1 MCLDFNEGTQ
11 RLQFGTIHSECAK
24 SNQSISTDAL
34 SNFILFLRSVFNTK
48 CYPRYVVIKKLGW
61 GHFSTVWMVKDR
73 KAVQNNEGEPFLA
86 LKVQKSA
93 DHYTEAA
100 MDEVELLDCIH
111 KERKKQQSLPKEKR
125 DSDKVSAGEMTEFS
139 KYCATL
145 HDSFFHTGPNGRHMC
160 MVFSM
165 LGCNLLSVIKA
176 FNYRGIPIPVVKN
189 MVRGICKG
197 LDFLHRK
204 CQIIHTDL
212 KPENVLLLYNQGD
225 GNDTANVT
233 DSMARLNIGN
243 DSSASG
249 HQRLAESIKELED
262 ELQNPNLTPAERK
275 RLKRRLKKKRQKAR
289 KKLFGLGSDGGDDGT
304 DDEDDD
310 DDDTDE
316 DGLDDA
322 PNLSDAE
329 LTRMLNDASN
339 LVSPRLTDDGVVP
352 ATGSVKR
359 RLNHSPFVT
368 ANFGHRY
375 EQADSKL
382 MGMLQTLIDVR
393 RPSPEEFARDFKAGV
408 SSADGDDNGVAEIA
422 FMLRAFTPEEEL
434 AEGVSAA
441 LGGIPWELS
450 DDKSKREW

>member
-1 MCLDFNEGTQ
+1 
-11 RLQFGTIHSECAK
+11 
-24 SNQSISTDAL
+24 
-34 SNFILFLRSVFNTK
+34 
-48 CYPRYVVIKKLGW
+48 
-61 GHFSTVWMVKDR
+61 MVKDR

-111 KERKKQQSLPKEKR
+111 KERNRQQSLPKDKK
-125 DSDKVSAGEMTEFS
+125 DSDKVTAGEMAEFS

-212 KPENVLLLYNQGD
+212 KPENVLLLYGQ
-225 GNDTANVT
+225 GNDSDITT
-233 DSMARLNIGN
+233 SMSRLNIGGGK
-243 DSSASG
+243 S
-249 HQRLAESIKELED
+249 HTLAETIKELEE
-262 ELQNPNLTPAERK
+262 ELQNPNLSPAERK

-289 KKLFGLGSDGGDDGT
+289 KKLFGLGGGDDDTVEEEG
-304 DDEDDD
+304 DDD
-310 DDDTDE
+310 DDDDEEEGDE
-316 DGLDDA
+316 DSPD
-322 PNLSDAE
+322 LSDVE
-329 LTRMLNDASN
+329 LTRMLNSAYD
-339 LVSPRLTDDGVVP
+339 LVSPRSTDDGVVP
-352 ATGSVKR
+352 ATASVKR

-393 RPSPEEFARDFKAGV
+393 RPSAEEFARDFKSG
-408 SSADGDDNGVAEIA
+408 SSEGDNNGVAEIA

-434 AEGVSAA
+434 AEGVSTA
-441 LGGIPWELS
+441 LGGIPWEMS
-450 DDKSKREW
+450 EDKSRRDWYVYSCFA

>member
-1 MCLDFNEGTQ
+1 
-11 RLQFGTIHSECAK
+11 
-24 SNQSISTDAL
+24 
-34 SNFILFLRSVFNTK
+34 
-48 CYPRYVVIKKLGW
+48 
-61 GHFSTVWMVKDR
+61 MVKDR

-111 KERKKQQSLPKEKR
+111 KERNRQQSLDKQKK
-125 DSDKVSAGEMTEFS
+125 DSDKVTAGEMFEFS

-189 MVRGICKG
+189 MIRGICKG

-212 KPENVLLLYNQGD
+212 KPENVLLLYGQGSS
-225 GNDTANVT
+225 NDIT
-233 DSMARLNIGN
+233 DSMARLSIGN
-243 DSSASG
+243 DNSSNG
-249 HQRLAESIKELED
+249 RLAESIKELEED
-262 ELQNPNLTPAERK
+262 LQNPNLSPAERK

-289 KKLFGLGSDGGDDGT
+289 KKFFGSGGDDDTGEDED

-310 DDDTDE
+310 ETEGDE
-316 DGLDDA
+316 NG
-322 PNLSDAE
+322 PNFSDVELS
-329 LTRMLNDASN
+329 RMLNSATD
-339 LVSPRLTDDGVVP
+339 LVSPRSIDEGVVP
-352 ATGSVKR
+352 ATSSVKR

-368 ANFGHRY
+368 CNFGHRH

-382 MGMLQTLIDVR
+382 MGMLQTLTDVR
-393 RPSPEEFARDFKAGV
+393 RPSAEEFARDLNNSNATNE
-408 SSADGDDNGVAEIA
+408 GDSNGVAEIA

-441 LGGIPWELS
+441 LGGIPWEMS
-450 DDKSKREW
+450 EDKSRRDW

>member
-1 MCLDFNEGTQ
+1 MIGAY
-11 RLQFGTIHSECAK
+11 IK
-24 SNQSISTDAL
+24 SPRRRDVTNQTLTNYLPGFFCSY
-34 SNFILFLRSVFNTK
+34 LFLIFQNGKTND
-48 CYPRYVVIKKLGW
+48 RYVVIKKLGW

-111 KERKKQQSLPKEKR
+111 KERNRQHNLPKHKK
-125 DSDKVSAGEMTEFS
+125 DSDKVTAGEMAEFS

-145 HDSFFHTGPNGRHMC
+145 HDSFFHSGPNGRHMC

-189 MVRGICKG
+189 MIRGICKG

-212 KPENVLLLYNQGD
+212 KPENVLLLYDQGD
-225 GNDTANVT
+225 SNGTGKLTN
-233 DSMARLNIGN
+233 SMARLNIGN
-243 DSSASG
+243 DSGSIG
-249 HQRLAESIKELED
+249 NQRLAESIKELED
-262 ELQNPNLTPAERK
+262 ELQNSNLTPAERK

-289 KKLFGLGSDGGDDGT
+289 KKIFGIGGDGGDDGT
-304 DDEDDD
+304 DDEDEDEDD
-310 DDDTDE
+310 DDE
-316 DGLDDA
+316 EESSDDA
-322 PNLSDAE
+322 PNLSDME
-329 LTRMLNDASN
+329 LTRMLSNASN
-339 LVSPRLTDDGVVP
+339 LVSPRSTDDGVVP
-352 ATGSVKR
+352 ATSSVKR
-359 RLNHSPFVT
+359 RLNHSAFVT
-368 ANFGHRY
+368 SNFGHRY

-382 MGMLQTLIDVR
+382 MGLLQTLIDVR
-393 RPSPEEFARDFKAGV
+393 RPSADEFSHDFNSG
-408 SSADGDDNGVAEIA
+408 SSPTDGDGNGIAEIA
-422 FMLRAFTPEEEL
+422 LMLRAFTPEEEL

-450 DDKSKREW
+450 EDKSKREW

>member
-1 MCLDFNEGTQ
+1 
-11 RLQFGTIHSECAK
+11 
-24 SNQSISTDAL
+24 
-34 SNFILFLRSVFNTK
+34 
-48 CYPRYVVIKKLGW
+48 
-61 GHFSTVWMVKDR
+61 MVKDR

-111 KERKKQQSLPKEKR
+111 KERKKQQSLPQQKK
-125 DSDKVSAGEMTEFS
+125 DSDKVTAGEMTEFS

-189 MVRGICKG
+189 MVKGICKG

-212 KPENVLLLYNQGD
+212 KPENVLLLYDQGESNN
-225 GNDTANVT
+225 NDVSN
-233 DSMARLNIGN
+233 SMARLNIGN
-243 DSSASG
+243 DGDTG
-249 HQRLAESIKELED
+249 HQSLAESIKEMED
-262 ELQNPNLTPAERK
+262 ELLNANLTQAERK
-275 RLKRRLKKKRQKAR
+275 KLKRRLKKKRQKAR
-289 KKLFGLGSDGGDDGT
+289 KKIFGLGADGGDDTG
-304 DDEDDD
+304 EDDD
-310 DDDTDE
+310 DDDDDDNDDDE
-316 DGLDDA
+316 VSGDDA
-322 PNLSDAE
+322 PNLSDWE
-329 LTRMLNDASN
+329 LSQMLNNASN
-339 LVSPRLTDDGVVP
+339 LVSPRSTDDGVVP
-352 ATGSVKR
+352 ATASVKR

-368 ANFGHRY
+368 SNFGHRY

-382 MGMLQTLIDVR
+382 MGLLQTLIDVR
-393 RPSPEEFARDFKAGV
+393 RPSAEEFARDFKNKNNSTG
-408 SSADGDDNGVAEIA
+408 SSSIEGENNGVAEIA

-441 LGGIPWELS
+441 LGGVRWELS
-450 DDKSKREW
+450 EDKSKREW